1 MSVKAPAYPHDPIQS
16 VSSLCRALAVAEP
29 LLRSVAKRVPKLY
42 IGPTPKPKKSG
53 NGFRNVYD
61 TRPPLKLLLKRI
73 NKVFFERVFF
83 PDYLHGSIRGCDFIS
98 NARVH
103 EGSVTVIT
111 EDIEGFFDHITEQHA
126 YSIWRRFFGFGEAPS
141 ELLTKLV
148 TNGGRVYQGS
158 PTSSYL
164 ANLVFWD
171 VEPRMVEAL
180 GVRGLRYSRFV
191 DDVTLSHVSAIGT
204 EMKTWAIAKVYAML
218 GSHGFKPA
226 RQKHVIFNGS
236 ASRTIMRVNV
246 NERVTITPAERRQ
259 VRAMLHQLEQRVR
272 SGENTPEVW
281 QSLSSVI
288 GKIGR
293 IQRLHPDYADKLR
306 FKARGI
312 QLTLDEMPF
321 STESPASS
329 ISHWADEGD
338 PPF

>member
-1 MSVKAPAYPHDPIQS
+1 MKAPAYPHDPIQS
-16 VSSLCRALAVAEP
+16 IGSLCRALAIAEP
-29 LLRSVAKRVPKLY
+29 LLCSIAERVPKIY
-42 IGPTPKPKKSG
+42 IGPTPKPKKGG
-53 NGFRNVYD
+53 NGFRDVYD
-61 TRPPLKLLLKRI
+61 TRPPLKPLLKRI
-73 NKVFFERVFF
+73 NKVFFERVVF

-111 EDIEGFFDHITEQHA
+111 EDIKGFFDHITEEHA
-126 YSIWRRFFGFGEAPS
+126 YAIWRRFFGFGEAPS

-148 TNGGRVYQGS
+148 TNGGRIYQGS

-171 VEPRMVEAL
+171 IEPRIVEAL

-191 DDVTLSHVSAIGT
+191 DDVTMSHSTAIGT
-204 EMKTWAIAKVYAML
+204 EEKSWAIAQVYAML

-226 RQKHVIFNGS
+226 RQKHAIFNGS

-246 NERVTITPAERRQ
+246 NEQATITPAERHE
-259 VRAMLHQLEQRVR
+259 VRAMVHQLEQRVR
-272 SGENTPEVW
+272 SGENTPEVRLL
-281 QSLSSVI
+281 LSSAI

-293 IQRLHPDYADKLR
+293 IHRLHPDYADKLR
-306 FKARGI
+306 IQVRGI
-312 QLTLDEMPF
+312 QSSLDEMPF
-321 STESPASS
+321 CTESPASS
-329 ISHWADEGD
+329 IASQAGLAD

>member
-1 MSVKAPAYPHDPIQS
+1 MKAPAYPHDPIQS
-16 VSSLCRALAVAEP
+16 IGSLCRALAIAEP
-29 LLRSVAKRVPKLY
+29 LLCSIAERVPKLY
-42 IGPTPKPKKSG
+42 IGPTPKPKKGG
-53 NGFRNVYD
+53 NGFRDVYD
-61 TRPPLKLLLKRI
+61 TRPPLKPLLKRI
-73 NKVFFERVFF
+73 NKVFFERVVF

-111 EDIEGFFDHITEQHA
+111 EDIKGFFDHITEEHA
-126 YSIWRRFFGFGEAPS
+126 YAIWRRFFGFGEAPS

-148 TNGGRVYQGS
+148 TNGGRIYQGS

-171 VEPRMVEAL
+171 IEPRIVEAL

-191 DDVTLSHVSAIGT
+191 DDVTMSHSTAIGT
-204 EMKTWAIAKVYAML
+204 EEKSWAIAQVYAML

-226 RQKHVIFNGS
+226 RQKHAIFNGS

-246 NERVTITPAERRQ
+246 NEQATITPAERHQ
-259 VRAMLHQLEQRVR
+259 VRAMVHQLEQRVR
-272 SGENTPEVW
+272 SGENTPEVRLL
-281 QSLSSVI
+281 LSSAI

-293 IQRLHPDYADKLR
+293 IHRLHPDYADKLR
-306 FKARGI
+306 IQVRGI
-312 QLTLDEMPF
+312 QSSLDEMPF
-321 STESPASS
+321 CTESPASS
-329 ISHWADEGD
+329 IASQAGLAD

>member
-1 MSVKAPAYPHDPIQS
+1 VKAPVYPHGPIQS
-16 VSSLCRALAVAEP
+16 VGSLCRALFIAEA
-29 LLRSVAKRVPKLY
+29 LLCSIAERVPKLY

-53 NGFRNVYD
+53 NGFRDVYD
-61 TRPPLKLLLKRI
+61 TRPPLKPLLKRI
-73 NKVFFERVFF
+73 NKGFFERVVF

-111 EDIEGFFDHITEQHA
+111 EDIKGFFDHITEEHA
-126 YSIWRRFFGFGEAPS
+126 YAIWRRFFGFGEAPS

-148 TNGGRVYQGS
+148 TNGGRIYQGA

-171 VEPRMVEAL
+171 IEPRIVEAL
-180 GVRGLRYSRFV
+180 GIRGLRYSRFV
-191 DDVTLSHVSAIGT
+191 DDVTMSHPAAIGT
-204 EMKTWAIAKVYAML
+204 EEKTWAIAQVYAML

-226 RQKHVIFNGS
+226 RQKHAIFNGS

-246 NERVTITPAERRQ
+246 NELVTITPAERRQ
-259 VRAMLHQLEQRVR
+259 VRAMVHQIEQRVR
-272 SGENTPEVW
+272 SGENTPEVR
-281 QSLSSVI
+281 QLLSSAI

-293 IQRLHPDYADKLR
+293 IQRLHPGYADKLR
-306 FKARGI
+306 LQAHGI
-312 QLTLDEMPF
+312 QSILDERPIG
-321 STESPASS
+321 TEPPALSNAS
-329 ISHWADEGD
+329 QADEGD